1 MISGTAR
8 SVDRVPAVT
17 CQTFTVFVTGYSSLC
32 DVGGDPWRM
41 DAKYWI
47 DLSTPKVRNRDW
59 KGNSK

>member
-17 CQTFTVFVTGYSSLC
+17 WQTFTVFATGYSSLC
-32 DVGGDPWRM
+32 DVGGDPWGM

-47 DLSTPKVRNRDW
+47 DLSTAKVRNRDW
-59 KGNSK
+59 GENNK